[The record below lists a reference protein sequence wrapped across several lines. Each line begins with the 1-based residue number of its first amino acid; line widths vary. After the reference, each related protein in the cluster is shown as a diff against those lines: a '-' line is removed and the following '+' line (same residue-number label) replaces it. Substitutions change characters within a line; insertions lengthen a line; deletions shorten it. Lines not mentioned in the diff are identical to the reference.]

1 HLLRV
6 GWLPGRFREQPL
18 DHLFDLAVQSA
29 MRKAIRR
36 AFLGF
41 QLGPPKQNFVTC
53 ETDGNG
59 RFAMQK
65 SEAVSVSDGSFRFIL
80 FPSSQHRREGLFS
93 GKRKS
98 FSRYEPLPLLNPS
111 YSGSTPSDRNLF
123 GRKGG
128 MRGRRTTISLGSR
141 PTIAPPVL
149 EMTSEP
155 QDIGSGKELAARLP
169 EVELAVILCRVIE
182 SIEHHPAQLR
192 NAVYELARIKLRKE
206 VSRTHP
212 VISLGRLTLA
222 LESAIESV
230 ETIYSRH
237 DELRALRS
245 LHRLVERSEIG
256 WSEVTIK
263 PREPLLIIDQ

>member
-1 HLLRV
+1 GFTCGRLFHSDDDCGRAASVRRFIAHLLRV

-65 SEAVSVSDGSFRFIL
+65 SEAVSVSDGLFRFIL

-98 FSRYEPLPLLNPS
+98 FSRSEPLPLLNPS
-111 YSGSTPSDRNLF
+111 GHAEAFTLDLPTGLSTDRAMEAWYHL
-123 GRKGG
+123 
-128 MRGRRTTISLGSR
+128 S
-141 PTIAPPVL
+141 IA
-149 EMTSEP
+149 
-155 QDIGSGKELAARLP
+155 
-169 EVELAVILCRVIE
+169 
-182 SIEHHPAQLR
+182 
-192 NAVYELARIKLRKE
+192 
-206 VSRTHP
+206 
-212 VISLGRLTLA
+212 
-222 LESAIESV
+222 
-230 ETIYSRH
+230 
-237 DELRALRS
+237 
-245 LHRLVERSEIG
+245 
-256 WSEVTIK
+256 
-263 PREPLLIIDQ
+263 